1 MEKSTLKA
9 NSHVIGRMRSI
20 NGESSLV
27 EYKGM
32 KIDTPYPKEVKK
44 SDVDFIGN
52 ELAKL
57 SERLNEIELSVSDLT
72 VKLKVVTGRMG
83 L

>member
-1 MEKSTLKA
+1 MAKKTAVKEKYEGHKGPMPG
-9 NSHVIGRMRSI
+9 IK
-20 NGESSLV
+20 V
-27 EYKGM
+27 E
-32 KIDTPYPKEVKK
+32 TPYPEGVKK
-44 SDVDFIGN
+44 SDVDFIGK

-57 SERLNEIELSVSDLT
+57 SERLNEVELSVSDIN

>member
-1 MEKSTLKA
+1 MAKKTAVKEEVYAGPKGRIPSMEVK
-9 NSHVIGRMRSI
+9 
-20 NGESSLV
+20 
-27 EYKGM
+27 
-32 KIDTPYPKEVKK
+32 TPYPEGVKK
-44 SDVDFIGN
+44 SDVDFIGK

-57 SERLNEIELSVSDLT
+57 SERLNEVELSVSDIN

>member
-1 MEKSTLKA
+1 MAKKTAVKEEVYA
-9 NSHVIGRMRSI
+9 GP
-20 NGESSLV
+20 
-27 EYKGM
+27 KGSM
-32 KIDTPYPKEVKK
+32 GIEVKTPYPKKAKK
-44 SDVDFIGN
+44 SDVDFIGG

-57 SERLNEIELSVSDLT
+57 SERLNEVELSVSDLA

>member
-1 MEKSTLKA
+1 MVKKTTVKEKCEEVYAGPKGSMGMEIK
-9 NSHVIGRMRSI
+9 
-20 NGESSLV
+20 
-27 EYKGM
+27 
-32 KIDTPYPKEVKK
+32 TPYPKGVKK
-44 SDVDFIGN
+44 SDVDFIGG

-57 SERLNEIELSVSDLT
+57 SERLNEVELSVSDLA

>member
-1 MEKSTLKA
+1 MAKKTAVKEKYAGPKGKMGIA
-9 NSHVIGRMRSI
+9 
-20 NGESSLV
+20 V
-27 EYKGM
+27 E
-32 KIDTPYPKEVKK
+32 TPYPKGAKK
-44 SDVDFIGN
+44 SDVDFIGG

-57 SERLNEIELSVSDLT
+57 SERINEVELSVSDLT

>member
-1 MEKSTLKA
+1 MAKKATVKEKYAGHK
-9 NSHVIGRMRSI
+9 GPMP
-20 NGESSLV
+20 
-27 EYKGM
+27 GM
-32 KIDTPYPKEVKK
+32 KVETPYPEGVKK
-44 SDVDFIGN
+44 SDVDFIGK

-57 SERLNEIELSVSDLT
+57 SERLNEVELSVSDIA

>member
-1 MEKSTLKA
+1 MAKKTAVKEEVYAGPKRRIPSMEVK
-9 NSHVIGRMRSI
+9 
-20 NGESSLV
+20 
-27 EYKGM
+27 
-32 KIDTPYPKEVKK
+32 TPYPEGVKK
-44 SDVDFIGN
+44 SDVDFIGK

-57 SERLNEIELSVSDLT
+57 SERLNEVELSVSDIN